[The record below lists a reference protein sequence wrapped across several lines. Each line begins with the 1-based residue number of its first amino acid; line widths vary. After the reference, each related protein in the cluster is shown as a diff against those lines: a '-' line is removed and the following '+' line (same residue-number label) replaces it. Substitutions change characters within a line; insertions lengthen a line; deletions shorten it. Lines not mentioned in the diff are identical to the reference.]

1 MCGIAGVVGWKDV
14 EDGVNRTMCML
25 NSLSHR
31 GPDDYGTEIVQFPGG
46 GHPITVLGHRRLSII
61 DTTSAGHQPMFD
73 QTFSGEGAWL
83 SFNGEVYNYRELKPA
98 LESSAVG
105 YRGDSD
111 SEVLLRA
118 WQKWGSECLEK
129 LNGMFAFAV
138 ADLSRRKVSLVR
150 DRMGIKPLYYVQVPG
165 KGLAFASEV
174 QALVE
179 GLREIFPMH
188 LDGTGLCSFL
198 AQGYVAEPGTLVK
211 GIRMLPP
218 GHFMDIDL
226 QGQPGSPRSYWD
238 LKQEPG
244 IGEDALRDALQDA
257 VRLRLR
263 SDVPLAVFLSSGLDS
278 SLIASLAS
286 LGDTD
291 VLKTITIGFDGL
303 PEFDESPAAGRI
315 SSHLGTDN
323 LKVSIDND
331 FLLESFG
338 QFLGVMDQ
346 PTVDGFNSYV
356 ICRRAREAGF
366 KVVLSGLGGDEL
378 FAGYATFRDVPKLM
392 RLGPLARLLG
402 LASGMMSHSRAQY
415 KLAHL
420 KSPRPLSLVSLYFL
434 RREVFLSS
442 ERESLLAQVP
452 DGIDLSLGL
461 PQSFLGQIE
470 FLANASGGDVV
481 NRISRIEMA
490 AYMRNMLLR
499 DNDVFSMAHGLELRV
514 PFLDHRVVQQA
525 LSFPGSAKL
534 AGSGIK
540 PFMQKVFREEIPP
553 HVLTT
558 EKKGFA
564 FPWKNWLAG
573 PLREH
578 VEDAVSDTSTWEGLG
593 MRSGAVRETWDR
605 FRSGDSRIL
614 PLQVLAFVTLA
625 NLQRKYRL
633 TL

>member
-1 MCGIAGVVGWKDV
+1 
-14 EDGVNRTMCML
+14 ML
-25 NSLSHR
+25 DSLSHR
-31 GPDDYGTEIVQFPGG
+31 GPDDSGTEVVQFPGG
-46 GHPITVLGHRRLSII
+46 GQPVTVLGHRRLSII

-73 QTFSGEGAWL
+73 RTFSNEGAWL
-83 SFNGEVYNYRELKPA
+83 SFNGEVYNYRELKPD
-98 LESSAVG
+98 LESPAG
-105 YRGDSD
+105 DYRGGSD
-111 SEVLLRA
+111 TEVLLRA
-118 WQKWGSECLEK
+118 WQKWGSGCLEK

-138 ADLSRRKVSLVR
+138 ADLSRRKVFLVR
-150 DRMGIKPLYYVQVPG
+150 DRMGIKPLYYLEVPG

-179 GLREIFPMH
+179 GLRELFPMR
-188 LDGTGLCSFL
+188 LDGAGLCSFL
-198 AQGYVAEPGTLVK
+198 AQGYVAEPGTLVQ
-211 GIRMLPP
+211 GIHMLPP
-218 GHFMDIDL
+218 GHFMEVDL
-226 QGQPGSPRSYWD
+226 QGQLASPRPFWE
-238 LKQEPG
+238 LKPEPG
-244 IGEDALRDALQDA
+244 ITEDALRDALQDA

-278 SLIASLAS
+278 SLVASLAS
-286 LGDTD
+286 RGETD

-315 SSHLGTDN
+315 SGHLGTEN
-323 LKVSIDND
+323 LKVSIGND

-338 QFLGVMDQ
+338 HFLGAMDQ

-378 FAGYATFRDVPKLM
+378 FAGYATFRDVPRLM

-402 LASGMMSHSRAQY
+402 LASGLMGRSRAQF

-420 KSPRPLSLVSLYFL
+420 RAPRQLGLASLYFL

-442 ERESLLAQVP
+442 EREGMLVQLP
-452 DGIDLSLGL
+452 DGVDVSLGL
-461 PQSFLGQIE
+461 PHAFLDRIE
-470 FLANASGGDVV
+470 PLANSSGVDVV
-481 NRISRIEMA
+481 NRISRVEMA
-490 AYMRNMLLR
+490 AYMRNLLLR

-514 PFLDHRVVQQA
+514 PFLDHRVVEQA
-525 LSFPGSAKL
+525 LSFPGPDKL

-540 PFMQKVFREEIPP
+540 PFMQKVFREEMPP

-564 FPWKNWLAG
+564 FPWKTWLTG

-578 VEDAVSDTSTWEGLG
+578 VEDSVSDVSAWESLG
-593 MRSGAVRETWDR
+593 MQPVSVRKTWDR
-605 FRSGDSRIL
+605 FRDGDSRIL